1 MTLTDY
7 TDFTDKNDNRLGID
21 LAESGGRRAE
31 GGELRAE
38 RGFNLTEI
46 WVMRKGYKMK

>member
-1 MTLTDY
+1 MSLTDY

-21 LAESGGRRAE
+21 LLRAEGGGRRAE

-38 RGFNLTEI
+38 RKNDSHRLH
-46 WVMRKGYKMK
+46 

>member
-21 LAESGGRRAE
+21 LAEGEGRRAE
-31 GGELRAE
+31 SLGRRED
-38 RGFNLTEI
+38 LT
-46 WVMRKGYKMK
+46 